1 MNRVG
6 EEESLQQ
13 TEEALQKREDWK
25 PGRSDSSEKDAEVY
39 GVATKCRA
47 LPYLQNPETGA
58 SKACPAAIS
67 SKFSEECSIRKDKKT
82 HKKNIYQAE

>member
-13 TEEALQKREDWK
+13 TEEALQKREDWH
-25 PGRSDSSEKDAEVY
+25 PGWSDSSEKDAEVY
-39 GVATKCRA
+39 GVATKCTA
-47 LPYLQNPETGA
+47 FPYLQNPETGA

-67 SKFSEECSIRKDKKT
+67 SKFSKECSIRKDKKT
-82 HKKNIYQAE
+82 H